1 MSIRNPAPESGDGAA
16 RRCERA
22 NENRTMREPCAN
34 DARTMRERGANEN
47 AAEARDEIV
56 NGENCERRR
65 KVLDFLKLD
74 EHPGVR

>member
-1 MSIRNPAPESGDGAA
+1 MAVSIRNPEPESGDGVA
-16 RRCERA
+16 RRRERA
-22 NENRTMREPCAN
+22 NENHEHHENRTMRE
-34 DARTMRERGANEN
+34 REPSEN